1 MGSHLH
7 YSEVAKHLDVWP
19 PHHQSHCHLCIG
31 AVGLRRQWS
40 SAWWKHQ
47 GVGLF
52 VCKEPEENC
61 WLSYKVLRIGGRVQA
76 TNKNHTSWEL
86 SKMSYQIP
94 TSITSTFHKFSKQPL
109 KSWVWKSP
117 NYHQKK
123 TFLSKNSLSKI
134 QGLAWRTSCGSK
146 AQDSSEGCP
155 CGTWSYQQGSVGIDW
170 SCMPLPLGGHD
181 TCGDVGTIDEENRIL
196 MAHYFKDC
204 WLKVIKIRWKI
215 DEDMETE
222 LSVGFVEDWEDVL

>member
-123 TFLSKNSLSKI
+123 HFCQKTLFQK
-134 QGLAWRTSCGSK
+134 SK
-146 AQDSSEGCP
+146 ALPEGP
-155 CGTWSYQQGSVGIDW
+155 AVVAK
-170 SCMPLPLGGHD
+170 P
-181 TCGDVGTIDEENRIL
+181 
-196 MAHYFKDC
+196 
-204 WLKVIKIRWKI
+204 KIRAKAALVAPEATNRAALALTGAACRFPLEGTTPVEMWEQLTKK
-215 DEDMETE
+215 TE
-222 LSVGFVEDWEDVL
+222 SWWHIILRVVG

>member
-1 MGSHLH
+1 MTFIGKDSECLPRFVGSHLH
-7 YSEVAKHLDVWP
+7 SPEVAKHFDVWP

-61 WLSYKVLRIGGRVQA
+61 WVSYKVLRIGGRVQA
-76 TNKNHTSWEL
+76 TNKKSHKL
-86 SKMSYQIP
+86 GKYRRCP
-94 TSITSTFHKFSKQPL
+94 TKFQHQSRAL
-109 KSWVWKSP
+109 FKSSP
-117 NYHQKK
+117 NTHSNPGVKIPKLSGKK
-123 TFLSKNSLSKI
+123 NNICVKKLSFEN
-134 QGLAWRTSCGSK
+134 QGLAWRTSRGTK

-170 SCMPLPLGGHD
+170 GILPLPLGGHD
-181 TCGDVGTIDEENRIL
+181 TSGDVGTIDE
-196 MAHYFKDC
+196 
-204 WLKVIKIRWKI
+204 
-215 DEDMETE
+215 
-222 LSVGFVEDWEDVL
+222 

>member
-1 MGSHLH
+1 MTFIGKDSECLPRFVGSHLH
-7 YSEVAKHLDVWP
+7 SPEVAKHFDVWP

-31 AVGLRRQWS
+31 AVGLRREWS

-47 GVGLF
+47 GVDLF

-76 TNKNHTSWEL
+76 TNKKSHKL
-86 SKMSYQIP
+86 GKYRRCP
-94 TSITSTFHKFSKQPL
+94 TKFQHQSRAQAQKFSKEPL

-123 TFLSKNSLSKI
+123 PFVSKNSLSKI

-146 AQDSSEGCP
+146 AQDSCEGCP
-155 CGTWSYQQGSVGIDW
+155 CGTWSYQQGSVGVDW
-170 SCMPLPLGGHD
+170 GLLPLPLGGHD

-196 MAHYFKDC
+196 MADIFR
-204 WLKVIKIRWKI
+204 I
-215 DEDMETE
+215 
-222 LSVGFVEDWEDVL
+222 VG